1 MKNNLSNCPVCDG
14 ALTIT
19 KYNCEKCDTEI
30 TGRFKPDRFSK
41 LSEDQINFI
50 ELFVLKRG
58 SIKEIEKELN
68 ISYPTV
74 RNKLD
79 EVIKALGHKVE
90 KDTSRIDILNMLN
103 NGEISSEEAEELLAQ
118 L

>member
-14 ALTIT
+14 TLTIT
-19 KYNCEKCDTEI
+19 KYHCDKCNTEI
-30 TGRFKPDRFSK
+30 SGNFKQDRFSK
-41 LSEDQINFI
+41 LSEEQINFI

-90 KDTSRIDILNMLN
+90 KDTSRIDILTMLN
-103 NGEISSEEAEELLAQ
+103 NGEITSEEAEDLLSQ